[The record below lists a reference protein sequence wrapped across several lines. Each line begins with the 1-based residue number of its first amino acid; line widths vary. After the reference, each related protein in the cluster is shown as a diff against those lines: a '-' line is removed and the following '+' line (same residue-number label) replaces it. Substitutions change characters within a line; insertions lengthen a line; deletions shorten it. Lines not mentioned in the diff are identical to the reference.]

1 MTAFIAL
8 VRKDLI
14 LFISDKRAL
23 LINLALP
30 IVLAAFFGYLFGGS
44 GESKAGKIELLLVQ
58 QDTSEVGKKIAAGL
72 MADPALQV
80 TPMALEEARTLVR
93 KGKQKA
99 AIVIPAGFGEA
110 AGAALFGAGA
120 KPEIGVLYDP
130 SQTAVLSMVKGML
143 TQQVMQV
150 VSADMFGGKSGQAFT
165 DKSLAE
171 LEAQAGKDPDSAA
184 LRDLLGSV
192 KKFQER
198 SNQSAANAA
207 SASNASSASS
217 ASSAAAKGGLAM
229 PFVTHD
235 EALTSGSAVAGYN
248 GYAHAFAGMSVQFIL
263 FMGINLGIDILLAR
277 RSGIWSRLLA
287 APITLSTVLVAR
299 AVSGALIA
307 LGLLTAI
314 FGVAVL
320 VFKVQV
326 ANPLGFIGVAV
337 CFSVLTAT
345 FGLLIAA
352 FGKTPEA
359 ARGLSTFATLIMVML
374 GGAWVPSFLFPQWV
388 QTASLAVPT
397 RWAID
402 GFDAMTW
409 RGLGMDAALS
419 SMAVQLAFALVF
431 GALAI
436 WKFRAE
442 QK

>member
-44 GESKAGKIELLLVQ
+44 GESKAGKIDVVLVQ

-80 TPMALEEARTLVR
+80 TPLSLDEARTQVR

-130 SQTAVLSMVKGML
+130 SQTAVLSMIKGML

-165 DKSLAE
+165 DKALAD
-171 LEAQAGKDPDSAA
+171 LDARAGNDPENAT
-184 LRDLLGSV
+184 LRELLGSV
-192 KKFQER
+192 KKFQAR
-198 SNQSAANAA
+198 AGTPAA
-207 SASNASSASS
+207 SGP
-217 ASSAAAKGGLAM
+217 AKGGLAM

-235 EALTSGSAVAGYN
+235 EALTSSTAVAGYN

-263 FMGINLGIDILLAR
+263 FMGIDLGIGILLAR

-287 APITLSTVLVAR
+287 APVTLTTVLLAR

-307 LGLLTAI
+307 LGLLTTI
-314 FGVAVL
+314 FLVAMV

-326 ANPLGFIGVAV
+326 ANPLGFAGVAI

-359 ARGLSTFATLIMVML
+359 ARGLSMFATLIMVML

-388 QTASLAVPT
+388 QTASMAVPT

-419 SMAVQLAFALVF
+419 CMAVQLAFALVF
-431 GALAI
+431 GGLAI
-436 WKFRAE
+436 WKFRVE